1 MADEKR
7 ISQLMATLNC
17 SKEEALD
24 VLRADAEIDGGKR
37 VEFDLSPEEEKR
49 AKKYANVDTHKKPI
63 NFKPRE
69 RKPNEFKEKIV
80 AEIAEILTKNAN
92 FEAKNVEIT
101 NKNRMIAFE
110 SEGKRFELTLV
121 EKRPPK
127 NGG

>member
-17 SKEEALD
+17 SREEALD

-69 RKPNEFKEKIV
+69 RKPNELKEKIV

-110 SEGKRFELTLV
+110 SEGKHFELTLV